1 MNKNIV
7 HTLASEKKRIKPSHK
22 ITSIRRLKFKC
33 AIKE

>member
-7 HTLASEKKRIKPSHK
+7 HTLASERKRVKTSYK
-22 ITSIRRLKFKC
+22 ITSTKGYLFKC